1 MLNGK
6 KVIAL
11 CTPTIA
17 DESCHQFIISLNRS
31 LPSDDYRLL
40 VFATSTNLYWHTPDQ
55 LGESAIF
62 DLINYS
68 TTDVIIV
75 FQEKLKSPETVDR
88 IITQA
93 RNNNVPC
100 IVVGEPHDGAVS
112 ADFSYETGFAGM
124 VEHVLDVHKAKRPH
138 FIAGFKDNEFSEARK
153 RVFMRMCRERGIYA
167 DENSVSYGDFW
178 TNPTVAAVKKLLE
191 RETLPDAI
199 ICANDTMA
207 IAATNTLTS
216 AGVRV
221 PDDIIVT
228 GFDGINDIKFSVPRI
243 TSCVC
248 SYEKMAQKV
257 AEIAEKLLDKEPV
270 EQRYLIT
277 PTPILAESCGCCRE
291 LPINAAKTIC
301 DLNDRF
307 SRFRNEEHQMYEM
320 SSQILTCTTIEDVA
334 RVMDMNNFY
343 DMNCVLKNE
352 CIDET
357 VDPFSGSFT
366 DGYGD
371 TAVEF
376 YETDTHTIHEPR
388 LFSTRNYIPEISE
401 ILTNH
406 RTPIIFCG
414 LNMRD
419 IPLGYCC
426 FHFHNDEIANYTKV
440 AQIVN
445 ALNNAIGGFRNMR
458 YQQYLTRQI
467 EEMYR
472 LDALTS
478 LYNRGGFINEYRRRI
493 AQDPDCTQIMTVILT
508 DLDGL
513 KIINDNFG
521 HDEGDYAIKTAAEAI
536 RKCCPKDT
544 LCVRFGGDEM
554 LAVYFGRLDQ
564 DKLREDFERFFDER
578 NAVSGKP
585 YRVSS
590 SIGIYECSGKNEI
603 DFDEL
608 IRKSDKL
615 MYFDKARKKG
625 KVLK

>member
-1 MLNGK
+1 MLNEK

-17 DESCHQFIISLNRS
+17 DESCHQLITSLNRY
-31 LPSDDYRLL
+31 LPQDECRLF
-40 VFATSTNLYWHTPDQ
+40 VFATATNLFWHTPEQ

-62 DLINYS
+62 DLINFN
-68 TTDVIIV
+68 TTDIIIV
-75 FQEKLKSPETVDR
+75 FQEKIKSPDVVDR

-93 RNNNVPC
+93 RNNGVPC
-100 IVVGEPHDGAVS
+100 IVLGEPHDGAVS
-112 ADFSYETGFAGM
+112 AEFSYEAGFAAM
-124 VEHVLDVHKAKRPH
+124 VGHVLDVHKVRRPH
-138 FIAGFKDNEFSEARK
+138 FIAGVKGNEFSEARK
-153 RVFMRMCRERGIYA
+153 NVFMQMCGERGIA
-167 DENSVSYGDFW
+167 VDENSVSYGDFW
-178 TNPTVAAVKKLLE
+178 SEPAAAAAKKLLE

-199 ICANDTMA
+199 ICANDSMA
-207 IAATNTLTS
+207 IAVTNTLTA

-221 PDDIIVT
+221 PDDVIVT
-228 GFDGINDIKFSVPRI
+228 GFDGINDIKFSVPKI
-243 TSCVC
+243 TSCMC
-248 SYEKMAQKV
+248 SYDKMAQTA
-257 AEIAEKLLDKEPV
+257 AEIILRMLAGEPT
-270 EQRYLIT
+270 EQRYMISPSL
-277 PTPILAESCGCCRE
+277 ILAESCGCCKE
-291 LPINAAKTIC
+291 EPINAAQTIC

-307 SRFRNEEHQMYEM
+307 SRFRSEEHQMYEM
-320 SSQILTCTTIEDVA
+320 SSRILTCTTIEDVA
-334 RVMDMNNFY
+334 RVMDMNGFY
-343 DMNCVLKNE
+343 DMNCVLRNE

-357 VDPFSGSFT
+357 ADPFSGSFT
-366 DGYGD
+366 DGYGS

-376 YETDTHTIHEPR
+376 YDTDSHTIHEPL
-388 LFSTRNYIPEISE
+388 LFSTSDYLPEISD
-401 ILTNH
+401 IINGH
-406 RTPIIFCG
+406 NTPIIFCG

-426 FHFHNDEIANYTKV
+426 FHFHNDDIANYTKV

-445 ALNNAIGGFRNMR
+445 ALNNAVGGFRNMR

-478 LYNRGGFINEYRRRI
+478 LYNRSGFINEYRRRI
-493 AQDPDCTQIMTVILT
+493 AQNPDCTKIMTVILT

-513 KIINDNFG
+513 KTINDNFG
-521 HDEGDYAIKTAAEAI
+521 HDEGDYAIKTAAEAM
-536 RKCCPKDT
+536 RGCCPPDS

-564 DKLREDFERFFDER
+564 NKLRGDFERFFDER

-585 YRVSS
+585 YTVSS
-590 SIGIYECSGKNEI
+590 SVGIYECSGRNEI

-615 MYFDKARKKG
+615 MYSDKARKKG